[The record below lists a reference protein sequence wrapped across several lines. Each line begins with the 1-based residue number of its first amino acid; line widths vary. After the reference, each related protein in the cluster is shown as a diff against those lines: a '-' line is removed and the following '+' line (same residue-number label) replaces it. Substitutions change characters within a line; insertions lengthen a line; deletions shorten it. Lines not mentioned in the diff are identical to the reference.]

1 MKNSKKINNK
11 IRDLKQELNRLSDD
25 FDIIQ
30 NDNNDE
36 YIFDVSVKN
45 QKALNSKNIEISKNL
60 DILENENEKL
70 FSRVSLLRNEV
81 EKAIE
86 SFDKESN
93 VLAQFKKFI
102 NSHSDYENFEHH
114 NINDS
119 DRTISFETE
128 NFNYKHSNNRNDYYD
143 VPNHHNNLNA
153 NFGIEEQLKN
163 FNNNFYPNTH
173 IETTSSFHN
182 NFSNDSNSISLNLF
196 TQVHRLFENEIKN
209 INNLASNKIDY
220 LNRLFIDDESI
231 SNNEKSNIIKS
242 NISNFINEFERNL
255 GLVLTNANVNDVTK
269 KEIKVIKDSYNNTIL
284 NSYFD
289 LEKDLIK
296 TLLTYKKNEEPKSVY
311 ESGVNYIDTTN
322 INELKLLVN
331 KVENDI
337 QSEKSKWSV
346 SNFSKEALEDY
357 LFLNKIDSL
366 SLENSLNKVYF
377 EYCEEFVKKIE
388 IKKDI
393 LKNLVSNFILYVND
407 NCNHLIL
414 KISNEFKRSN
424 KNLDSASLSN
434 NNFFNQKSIELIESL
449 KSKSSQIFKSL
460 ESYISELLS
469 NASLESLRKNEINF
483 DFISTFIKE
492 SIKDLNSKVKVV
504 VDLSRKEL
512 NKIINLETIGFN
524 SLKSNVSSEI
534 NEIFNYLSNSPIELE
549 ELLKDVHDINR
560 NFLLTKLNKLE
571 HVLILVQ
578 KYKDHHKDNY
588 DDSFSSSNSSNN
600 YLGVRLERLERQYS
614 KIVNM
619 LDPIANKLN
628 NSQSSEHLANFESR
642 INSKIDQLISNII
655 DDKKDYESKYSSAI
669 EEILS
674 SNEKQKQ
681 NILKIIR
688 DLEEEKL
695 NIISEESKKNAAL
708 NSDKLT
714 ELENLIAIQ
723 NKEIENLLKEKD
735 EFVSELETFISN
747 KKDFNDEK
755 IEDIKSSINNV
766 IDSFNTKINEF
777 EYNFDK
783 KLTTLNLESLDL
795 VNDKNVKLF
804 SEIEEKLTNN
814 YEVVKHEVKND
825 LTQILN
831 NVNELNN
838 TYSLLKDQN
847 ALHDDKFT
855 EINDQFS
862 QFSFLLKNISETL
875 VNKNGQQQEEINSL
889 VTNLNNRF
897 EKLITNLKNENY
909 KSTKKIK

>member
-337 QSEKSKWSV
+337 QSEKSK
-346 SNFSKEALEDY
+346 
-357 LFLNKIDSL
+357 
-366 SLENSLNKVYF
+366 
-377 EYCEEFVKKIE
+377 
-388 IKKDI
+388 
-393 LKNLVSNFILYVND
+393 
-407 NCNHLIL
+407 
-414 KISNEFKRSN
+414 
-424 KNLDSASLSN
+424 
-434 NNFFNQKSIELIESL
+434 
-449 KSKSSQIFKSL
+449 
-460 ESYISELLS
+460 
-469 NASLESLRKNEINF
+469 
-483 DFISTFIKE
+483 
-492 SIKDLNSKVKVV
+492 
-504 VDLSRKEL
+504 
-512 NKIINLETIGFN
+512 
-524 SLKSNVSSEI
+524 
-534 NEIFNYLSNSPIELE
+534 
-549 ELLKDVHDINR
+549 
-560 NFLLTKLNKLE
+560 
-571 HVLILVQ
+571 
-578 KYKDHHKDNY
+578 
-588 DDSFSSSNSSNN
+588 
-600 YLGVRLERLERQYS
+600 
-614 KIVNM
+614 
-619 LDPIANKLN
+619 
-628 NSQSSEHLANFESR
+628 
-642 INSKIDQLISNII
+642 
-655 DDKKDYESKYSSAI
+655 
-669 EEILS
+669 
-674 SNEKQKQ
+674 
-681 NILKIIR
+681 
-688 DLEEEKL
+688 
-695 NIISEESKKNAAL
+695 
-708 NSDKLT
+708 
-714 ELENLIAIQ
+714 
-723 NKEIENLLKEKD
+723 
-735 EFVSELETFISN
+735 
-747 KKDFNDEK
+747 
-755 IEDIKSSINNV
+755 
-766 IDSFNTKINEF
+766 
-777 EYNFDK
+777 
-783 KLTTLNLESLDL
+783 
-795 VNDKNVKLF
+795 
-804 SEIEEKLTNN
+804 
-814 YEVVKHEVKND
+814 
-825 LTQILN
+825 
-831 NVNELNN
+831 
-838 TYSLLKDQN
+838 
-847 ALHDDKFT
+847 
-855 EINDQFS
+855 
-862 QFSFLLKNISETL
+862 
-875 VNKNGQQQEEINSL
+875 
-889 VTNLNNRF
+889 
-897 EKLITNLKNENY
+897 
-909 KSTKKIK
+909 